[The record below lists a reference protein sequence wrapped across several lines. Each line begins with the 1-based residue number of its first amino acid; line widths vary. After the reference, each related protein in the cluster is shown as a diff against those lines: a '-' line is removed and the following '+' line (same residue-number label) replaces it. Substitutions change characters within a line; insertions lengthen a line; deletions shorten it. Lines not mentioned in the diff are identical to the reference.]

1 MITILS
7 ARLLGRQVNA
17 TSLAR
22 QFWFSARSQPKPVQA
37 FSTATDKS
45 IVYKKQV
52 VDELMEAHDLSR
64 AQAQKILSTVLDT
77 IVEVSKIC
85 YSK

>member
-1 MITILS
+1 MITIPS
-7 ARLLGRQVNA
+7 ARLLGRQLN
-17 TSLAR
+17 TSSLGR
-22 QFWFSARSQPKPVQA
+22 QFWFSARSQPQPVLA

-52 VDELMEAHDLSR
+52 VDELMEAHDLPR

-77 IVEVSKIC
+77 IVEVSKLLFA
-85 YSK
+85 